1 MNFFWQFFGIL
12 LKILTIVFV
21 LNFDNWKENPG
32 DLWHLRHNWEPEFM
46 TIFVTWQLRV
56 TLDSI
61 RNSCDVYWQHAIDDL
76 PFIRRQTARLRLNNV
91 DSNFPIKDN
100 RIYSWAEL
108 FVLKLLV
115 IRADMLITAMKMH
128 ENIHNY
134 VIMKIIVNPSSHPSK
149 KKKSNHPPEKYNQAR
164 YRLLQGWGWAS
175 INIDLKLF
183 TQTKQKHCQRHNG
196 PRV

>member
-1 MNFFWQFFGIL
+1 
-12 LKILTIVFV
+12 
-21 LNFDNWKENPG
+21 
-32 DLWHLRHNWEPEFM
+32 M

-134 VIMKIIVNPSSHPSK
+134 VIMKIIVKP
-149 KKKSNHPPEKYNQAR
+149 SNHPPEKYNQAR
-164 YRLLQGWGWAS
+164 YRLLQGWAWAS

-183 TQTKQKHCQRHNG
+183 TKIKQKIGNIWLK
-196 PRV
+196 VMI

>member
-1 MNFFWQFFGIL
+1 
-12 LKILTIVFV
+12 
-21 LNFDNWKENPG
+21 
-32 DLWHLRHNWEPEFM
+32 M
-46 TIFVTWQLRV
+46 TTFVTWQLRV

-61 RNSCDVYWQHAIDDL
+61 RNSCYVYWQHAIDDL

-115 IRADMLITAMKMH
+115 ICADMLITAMKMH

-134 VIMKIIVNPSSHPSK
+134 EIMKIIVKPSNIPHICYFFYTGKIFQAKILHPK
-149 KKKSNHPPEKYNQAR
+149 AR
-164 YRLLQGWGWAS
+164 
-175 INIDLKLF
+175 KLRQIEF
-183 TQTKQKHCQRHNG
+183 RDKIA
-196 PRV
+196 